1 LEGAKFTKWKETG
14 VSQLCL
20 YGIPGCGKTI
30 LSSTIIEHLLQHC
43 RDNNSMET
51 AYFYFDF
58 NDERKQDPELML
70 RSLLRQL
77 LQRSD
82 TIPEGVDALFSSSEK
97 LEQQPPLHAVME
109 MTRQMLQ
116 EFKHAYV
123 VVDALDECTQ
133 RSELLNMLE
142 TVAGWQLQNLHMLT
156 TSRKERD
163 IESSL
168 KMHMDEEDIVCLQ
181 SNVVD
186 SDIQLYVQQRLSDD
200 RDLVKWNTDAA
211 IRHEIKAA
219 LMRGACGMSVPTQ
232 FSALL
237 MLILV

>member
-1 LEGAKFTKWKETG
+1 
-14 VSQLCL
+14 
-20 YGIPGCGKTI
+20 
-30 LSSTIIEHLLQHC
+30 
-43 RDNNSMET
+43 
-51 AYFYFDF
+51 
-58 NDERKQDPELML
+58 ML

-77 LQRSD
+77 LQRSG
-82 TIPEGVDALFSSSEK
+82 TIPEGVDALFSSSENV
-97 LEQQPPLHAVME
+97 EQQPSLHAVME

-116 EFKHAYV
+116 QFKHAYV

-142 TVAGWQLQNLHMLT
+142 TVAGWQLHNLHMLV

-168 KMHMDEEDIVCLQ
+168 KMHMDEEDIVCFQ

-186 SDIQLYVQQRLSDD
+186 SDIQRYIQQRLSDD
-200 RDLVKWNTDAA
+200 RNLVKWNNHAA
-211 IRHEIKAA
+211 IRHEIEAA
-219 LMRGACGMSVPTQ
+219 LMRGACGMSVTTQ

-237 MLILV
+237 MLTLV